1 MAKSCCKLFT
11 FFFTLSS
18 VLLLTVTS
26 ARALDIVSIE
36 FLFLE
41 DRVAG
46 VPGATPY
53 MLEVE
58 ADGTNIDSIHVTTP
72 VGSTVTD
79 FWLSYD
85 SFDGEWDYESIN
97 YASSG
102 DLTNAYNT
110 GNYIIDII
118 GDSGGSV
125 DQIILNFDPTQPSG
139 FISGQSPSHGATG
152 VSTSPTV
159 TWNDCSSCG
168 GNYINMWVIDAMT
181 GDDEDWFST
190 TDMSET
196 TWNVAAV
203 LDGNTLH
210 ELEVGIV
217 NRSVTTETTSLLSDS
232 LQYTAGWENIDMT
245 EFTTVP
251 EPATGLSLLM
261 GLVGLALFRRT
272 T

>member
-11 FFFTLSS
+11 FFLTLSS
-18 VLLLTVTS
+18 VLLLTATS

-41 DRVAG
+41 DRVNG
-46 VPGATPY
+46 VPGATPH

-58 ADGTNIDSIHVTTP
+58 ADGTNIDSINVTTP

-79 FWLSYD
+79 FSLSYD
-85 SFDGEWDYESIN
+85 SFSGDWEYESIN
-97 YASSG
+97 YATTG
-102 DLTNAYNT
+102 ALTTAYNT
-110 GNYIIDII
+110 GDYIIDII
-118 GDSGGSV
+118 GDSGAST
-125 DQIILNFDPTQPSG
+125 DQITLTFNPTQPSG

-168 GNYINMWVIDAMT
+168 GNYINMWVINTVT
-181 GDDEDWFST
+181 GDDEDMFST
-190 TDMSET
+190 TDTSET
-196 TWNVAAV
+196 TWNVGAV

-210 ELEVGIV
+210 ELEVGIA
-217 NRSVTTETTSLLSDS
+217 NRSVTTETTALLSDS
-232 LQYTAGWENIDMT
+232 LQYTAGWENIDIT
-245 EFTTVP
+245 EFSTVP

-261 GLVGLALFRRT
+261 GLVGLAFLRRT
-272 T
+272 A